1 MALTKISTDG
11 VKDDAITKAKIPA
24 NQIEASE
31 LANNAVDTDAIQ
43 ANAIT
48 NAKIGNTEI
57 TGNKLADQAVSLDK
71 LPHGDGSSDGKFLRS
86 NNGADPTFET
96 VNLSPNFGN
105 QEIITTDTVKTP
117 SINDGQVANRNMV
130 VNGSFMV
137 NQRIS
142 NYDAPPAVTITN
154 NSDDYPC
161 DMWHSNSDTMSQF
174 SLQRRQDGDIATTG
188 TLYYLRATM
197 LSALASP
204 VSQLITTPVEGYTG
218 ARLRW
223 GTSGAKQATLSFWFR
238 CSITGTFGGSI
249 SSADNNLCHPFSF
262 TYSSANTWQ
271 YVTYTIAPTAN
282 GTFYYNFSKSFSLN
296 FSLGNNNGRQAA
308 AGSWSSGFK
317 GGPTGE
323 TKICATNGATADF
336 AQVQIE
342 VGDTATEFEY
352 KSFQQQLMD
361 CMRYYQIVIANSTG
375 GGNATGGLGGTPYS
389 NGSSI
394 YCPYRFPVQMRRK
407 PTLDST
413 ANMTFRT
420 RRGNNHNFNGFSG
433 YNDAGDHSATLST
446 NGNAGGGNV
455 GDYIW
460 IETNSGA
467 HLALRAEL
475 Y

>member
-1 MALTKISTDG
+1 MALTKIGTDG
-11 VKDDAITKAKIPA
+11 VKDDAVTSDK
-24 NQIEASE
+24 
-31 LANNAVDTDAIQ
+31 V
-43 ANAIT
+43 ANAINSAIAANT
-48 NAKIGNTEI
+48 AKTSLEDESV
-57 TGNKLADQAVSLDK
+57 TLAKLE
-71 LPHGDGSSDGKFLRS
+71 HGTSSNDGKFLRA
-86 NNGADPTFET
+86 NNGADPSFET

-117 SINDGQVANRNMV
+117 SINDGQVAFRNMV
-130 VNGSFMV
+130 VNGNFMV
-137 NQRIS
+137 NQRLA
-142 NYDAPPAVTITN
+142 NYDIPPAVTITN

-174 SLQRRQDGDIATTG
+174 SLQRIQDTAVIPTLG
-188 TLYYLRATM
+188 TQYFLRATM

-204 VSQLITTPVEGYTG
+204 ISQLITTPVEGYTG
-218 ARLRW
+218 QRLRW

-249 SSADNNLCHPFSF
+249 SSADNNMCFPYSF

-271 YVTYTIAPTAN
+271 YVTYTIAPTTS
-282 GTFYYNFSKSFSLN
+282 GTFYYDYGKSFSVN
-296 FSLGNNNGRQAA
+296 FSLGNTGGRQAT
-308 AGSWSSGFK
+308 AGSWSSGFR

-323 TKICATNGATADF
+323 TRICETNGATLDI

-342 VGDTATEFEY
+342 LGDTATEFEHR
-352 KSFQQQLMD
+352 SFQQTLMD

-375 GGNATGGLGGTPYS
+375 GGNATGGLGGTMYS

-407 PTLDST
+407 PTLDSSSGT
-413 ANMTFRT
+413 GGGSGTFRT
-420 RRGNNHNFNGFSG
+420 RRGNNYNFNNFSG
-433 YNDAGDHSATLST
+433 YNDAGDHSATLTT
-446 NGNAGGGNV
+446 NGNAGGGSV
-455 GDYIW
+455 GDYVW
-460 IETNSGA
+460 IETNAGA